1 MNPSATLRSI
11 DRIKAK
17 CRAIHVARR
26 QLDLD
31 DDTYRATLKRA
42 AGVTSSTEINTL
54 AKADAVLDALSKMG
68 FAHKPKITPGQ
79 HKGTPATLERMPY
92 LQKIEALLAD
102 MELPWAYAE
111 KIAENITGGKKPE
124 SIKKL
129 EWVRQQKHLVGIIA
143 ALHGEKKK
151 RLAKVLA
158 ELGAELA
165 LHGLTPQWAKDH
177 AENMGRLMQPWP
189 WYECLDTLRLIAGRL
204 AQYSNA
210 SRSV

>member
-31 DDTYRATLKRA
+31 DEIYRATLKRA
-42 AGVTSSTEINTL
+42 AGVNSSTEINTL
-54 AKADAVLDALSKMG
+54 AKADAVLDALSRLG
-68 FAHKPKITPGQ
+68 FQHKPKVTPGR
-79 HKGTPATLERMPY
+79 HKGAPERLEQEPY

-124 SIKKL
+124 SIKRL
-129 EWVRQQKHLVGIIA
+129 AWVRQQKHLVGIIA
-143 ALHGEKKK
+143 ALHAEKKK
-151 RLAKVLA
+151 RLTKILDDLGVSLA
-158 ELGAELA
+158 VC
-165 LHGLTPQWAKDH
+165 GLTPDWAKDQ
-177 AENMGRLMQPWP
+177 AEAMGRLMQPWP
-189 WYECLDTLRLIAGRL
+189 WYECLETLRLIAKRL
-204 AQYSNA
+204 AA
-210 SRSV
+210 LPVAAT